1 MGKTVLM
8 RRQPHPTE
16 WNEVLD
22 PSGHPRHGYTRILH
36 ALENLQSPERR
47 ILQERLDATL
57 REMGVTFSARGAP
70 PWNCDL
76 LPQVFTAAE
85 WNLISQ
91 GMLQRLRAFECF
103 LQDVY
108 GRREILRS
116 GAVPVSPVLGSPHY
130 QTASVGIPSAQNAYL
145 HLSGLCLTRAVD
157 GRLMVKQHFFSRAS
171 GISYMMQNRRGLARV
186 TPDHFQ
192 HEAVVSLAETPLSI
206 IEHLRGCAA
215 SSVNDPIVVMLS
227 SGPASPVYSD
237 HSFLARRMGVPLVQ
251 GGDLLVLN
259 DCVYLKTVQGLKRV
273 HVIYSRVA
281 DAWVDPLVFRNDS
294 MLGVPGLVQCLR
306 KGSVSIVNAI
316 GSQLADDRC
325 LLGFS
330 SRIIRFY
337 LGEEAILP
345 TLPTYWMGDLDQRE
359 MVAGSPEDYVIRPIF
374 GDDLSAT
381 MERAFRESS
390 QRDQGQS
397 DIWKQIRKNPSRFVA
412 QPRGPFGTT
421 LRLEGGKTMEANQDH
436 IIFAL
441 RSNQGFEVFPGALT
455 RAFSIADPEKAWT
468 SKDTWVLSGDHSS
481 ESNELSRRV
490 ARPRRLPPSL
500 QTDNLNGV
508 SSRTRLRE
516 GQPQTREVTSR
527 VADAFYWLGRYMERA
542 YHQAYLIQAIETLE
556 TEELNSAERKLY
568 RPMWNRLLPP
578 IETKAGKSRRSITN
592 RFDRYRLLLLPQ
604 TGSVVST
611 VKNALKN
618 AKSIQECLSPEA
630 WSALI
635 NLQSRFDRIR
645 YKEKIPELQCARI
658 ARSLSENVISLIP
671 QFFAI
676 AGDTMLADDGWRF
689 CEVGALLERA
699 IIAANSMHSISQS
712 LTRESHGTE
721 IELSAFLRL
730 LGTRD
735 AYRRV
740 YQMKAEPI
748 AVLELLWQ
756 NREAPRSVIRCIS
769 KCALLLTES
778 SPPDTSG
785 AKRALDALEALKC
798 RINRIKWSAYLPRSA
813 DDELPTTEPSKTEL
827 PSHQLKPL
835 LAELL
840 ASTLEIHHLISD
852 GFLSHQGNIA
862 QTVQPMLVGF

>member
-1 MGKTVLM
+1 
-8 RRQPHPTE
+8 
-16 WNEVLD
+16 
-22 PSGHPRHGYTRILH
+22 
-36 ALENLQSPERR
+36 
-47 ILQERLDATL
+47 
-57 REMGVTFSARGAP
+57 
-70 PWNCDL
+70 
-76 LPQVFTAAE
+76 
-85 WNLISQ
+85 
-91 GMLQRLRAFECF
+91 MLQRLSAFEYF
-103 LQDVY
+103 LKDVY
-108 GRREILRS
+108 GKREILRS

-130 QTASVGIPSAQNAYL
+130 QTASVGIPSAQDAYL
-145 HLSGLCLTRAVD
+145 HLSGLCIVRGTD

-206 IEHLRGCAA
+206 IEHLRDCAA

-251 GGDLLVLN
+251 GGDLLVLD
-259 DCVYLKTVQGLKRV
+259 DCVFLKTVQGLKRV

-281 DAWVDPLVFRNDS
+281 DAWVDPLVFRHDS

-306 KGSVSIVNAI
+306 KGTVSIVNAI
-316 GSQLADDRC
+316 GSQLADDRS
-325 LLGFS
+325 LLCFS
-330 SRIIRFY
+330 SRIIRYY
-337 LGEEAILP
+337 LGEDAILP
-345 TLPTYWMGDLDQRE
+345 TLPTYLMGDIDQRE
-359 MVAGSPEDYVIRPIF
+359 MVADDPDSFLIRPIF

-381 MERAFRESS
+381 MERAFRESNLRES
-390 QRDQGQS
+390 SSKGAGANNHGQP
-397 DIWKQIRKNPSRFVA
+397 DIWKQIRKCANRFVA
-412 QPRGPFGTT
+412 QPRGQFGTT
-421 LRLEGGKTMEANQDH
+421 LRLDSGKTITAHQDH

-441 RSNQGFEVFPGALT
+441 RSTNGFEVFPGALT
-455 RAFSIADPEKAWT
+455 RVFPIDEPERAWS
-468 SKDTWVLSGDHSS
+468 SKDTWVLSDAHSS
-481 ESNELSRRV
+481 ESKELSRRII
-490 ARPRRLPPSL
+490 RPRRLP
-500 QTDNLNGV
+500 
-508 SSRTRLRE
+508 E
-516 GQPQTREVTSR
+516 GQTQTREVTSR
-527 VADAFYWLGRYMERA
+527 VADAFYWMGRYLERA

-578 IETKAGKSRRSITN
+578 IETKAGTSRRSITN

-604 TGSVVST
+604 PGSVLST
-611 VKNALKN
+611 VRNAIKN
-618 AKSIQECLSPEA
+618 AKSIQECISPEA

-645 YKEKIPELQCARI
+645 YKEKVPEERCART
-658 ARSLSENVISLIP
+658 ARSLSEHVISLIP

-689 CEVGALLERA
+689 CEMGALLERA
-699 IIAANSMHSISQS
+699 IIAANAMHSISES

-756 NREAPRSVIRCIS
+756 NPEAPRSVIRCLS
-769 KCALLLTES
+769 KCALLLTKS

-785 AKRALDALEALKC
+785 SRRALDALEALKH
-798 RINRIKWSAYLPRSA
+798 RISRIEWSAYLPRSA
-813 DDELPTTEPSKTEL
+813 DDEVPSPNSAKPELPT
-827 PSHQLKPL
+827 HQLKPL

-840 ASTLEIHHLISD
+840 ASTLETHHLISD

-862 QTVQPMLVGF
+862 QASQPMLDGF

>member
-1 MGKTVLM
+1 M
-8 RRQPHPTE
+8 RKHPVSSE
-16 WNEVLD
+16 WNDVLD
-22 PSGHPRHGYTRILH
+22 ASGEPRPGYSRLLH
-36 ALENLQSPERR
+36 SLEDLQSVERR
-47 ILQERLDATL
+47 TLQERLDATL
-57 REMGVTFSARGAP
+57 REMGVTFALPGVPSWR
-70 PWNCDL
+70 CDL
-76 LPQVFTAAE
+76 LPQVFTPAE
-85 WNLISQ
+85 WDLISR
-91 GMLQRLRAFECF
+91 GVLQRLQAFEYF

-108 GRREILRS
+108 GKREILRS

-130 QTASVGIPSAQNAYL
+130 QTASVGIPTAQNAYL
-145 HLSGLCLTRAVD
+145 HLSGLCITRAAD

-171 GISYMMQNRRGLARV
+171 GMSYMMQNRRALARV
-186 TPDHFQ
+186 TPDLFQ
-192 HEAVVSLAETPLSI
+192 HEPVVSLAETPLSI
-206 IEHLRGCAA
+206 IEHLRDCAA
-215 SSVNDPIVVMLS
+215 TSVNDPVVVMLT

-259 DCVYLKTVQGLKRV
+259 DCVFLKTVQGLKRV

-316 GSQLADDRC
+316 GSQLADDRS
-325 LLGFS
+325 LLCFS

-345 TLPTYWMGDLDQRE
+345 TLPTYLMGDIDQRE
-359 MVAGSPEDYVIRPIF
+359 MVAGSPEDYVIRPVF
-374 GDDLSAT
+374 GDDIAAT
-381 MERAFRESS
+381 MERALME
-390 QRDQGQS
+390 D
-397 DIWKQIRKNPSRFVA
+397 DPWKQIRKNANRYVA

-421 LRLEGGKTMEANQDH
+421 LRLESGKTVAVNQDH
-436 IIFAL
+436 IVFAL
-441 RSNQGFEVFPGALT
+441 RSTSGFEVFPGALT
-455 RAFSIADPEKAWT
+455 RLFSIAEPEKPWS
-468 SKDTWVLSGDHSS
+468 SKDSWVVSGGNEGDHS
-481 ESNELSRRV
+481 EISRRV
-490 ARPRRLPPSL
+490 SRPRRLL
-500 QTDNLNGV
+500 
-508 SSRTRLRE
+508 E
-516 GQPQTREVTSR
+516 GQMQAREVTSR
-527 VADAFYWLGRYMERA
+527 VADAFYWMGRYLERA
-542 YHQAYLIQAIETLE
+542 FHQAYLIQAIETLE

-578 IETKAGKSRRSITN
+578 IETKAGTSRRSITN
-592 RFDRYRLLLLPQ
+592 HLDRYRLLLLPQ
-604 TGSVVST
+604 PGSVIST
-611 VKNALKN
+611 VRNAIKNAQ
-618 AKSIQECLSPEA
+618 SIQECLSPEA

-635 NLQSRFDRIR
+635 KLQSRFDRTR
-645 YKEKIPELQCARI
+645 YKENLPEDQCART
-658 ARSLSENVISLIP
+658 ARSLSEIVISLIP

-676 AGDTMLADDGWRF
+676 SGDTMLADDGWRF
-689 CEVGALLERA
+689 CELGASLERA
-699 IIAANSMHSISQS
+699 IIAANSMHSISES

-748 AVLELLWQ
+748 PVLELLWQ
-756 NREAPRSVIRCIS
+756 NPEAPRSVMRCIS
-769 KCALLLTES
+769 KCALLLTKS

-785 AKRALDALEALKC
+785 ARRALDAMEAFKH
-798 RINRIKWSAYLPRSA
+798 RINRIEWSAYLPRSA
-813 DDELPTTEPSKTEL
+813 DDELPNPEPVTTEL

-840 ASTLEIHHLISD
+840 GATLEMHHLISD

-862 QTVQPMLVGF
+862 QTIQPMLDGF